1 MDKKE
6 APIDLGF
13 AKRLKEIMKERR
25 LKQKDIAVLAGV
37 SPAAVSGW
45 MKGKVAVPEAGIL
58 KRLAKALSVSPFWL
72 LYGEE
77 RRVTEGANKGV
88 ILVGSF
94 SIDGETVQFSEA
106 CAPEFCAAANA
117 LRDCKSFIMAGS
129 HMEPRI
135 SDGDI
140 VIVDMNDK
148 TIKNN
153 AIYAF
158 FVNGQFVVAALN
170 RSISGHVSASYF
182 NPPQTEQI
190 SGKITIIG
198 RAVSHLSN
206 L

>member
-1 MDKKE
+1 MFDK
-6 APIDLGF
+6 GF
-13 AKRLKEIMKERR
+13 AERLKAVMNEKNLR
-25 LKQKDIAVLAGV
+25 QVQIAKMAGV
-37 SPAAVSGW
+37 RQATISGW
-45 MKGKVAVPEAGIL
+45 LNGTIKSPGLDTIK
-58 KRLAKALSVSPFWL
+58 KLADTLGVSAYWL
-72 LYGEE
+72 LYGDNHTTTRDMEKDI
-77 RRVTEGANKGV
+77 VA
-88 ILVGSF
+88 VGDF
-94 SIDGETVQFSEA
+94 SIDSAGAVTFKDIP
-106 CAPEFCAAANA
+106 APVLCAAGAV
-117 LRDCKSFIMAGS
+117 LRNLKSFIMAGS

-140 VIVDMNDK
+140 VIVDMDDK

-158 FVNGQFVVAALN
+158 FANGQFVVAALN

-190 SGKITIIG
+190 NGKITIIG